1 MEVDGGSSRYHPVK
15 LTDKHGNYPIW
26 MNQRAIKK
34 HKAKLAKLGR
44 VQKKGKKNKR
54 KS

>member
-15 LTDKHGNYPIW
+15 LTDEHGNYPIW

-34 HKAKLAKLGR
+34 HKAKLVKMGR

-54 KS
+54 KA